1 MKGERKLTCATCGG
15 ELILDK
21 ERHLYK
27 CTFCGVAYGYAL
39 FDGSAMQ
46 KAKEALH
53 LGEFYDAD
61 LYFTFA
67 LSSEPH
73 DFYALRGRLLCAG
86 KWKDQEAVKLSPNL
100 TGKRAELILKRSE
113 EGAKNAADADKEYF
127 RLYADLVNSA
137 IEYYDNEKLGQSE
150 LKSQQRFKVLLESV
164 QKDLSRV
171 QSMPGSSPS
180 GIHRKHLME
189 MVLEKG
195 YNAISEKGTLE
206 KQLRELQDQEHS
218 IKTRLKESE
227 HKLQPYYQ
235 KKKNCE
241 GHIENLIWK
250 IRKYS
255 RQEGNETKSPLTSE
269 EEQQAF

>member
-1 MKGERKLTCATCGG
+1 MEERKLTCATCGG
-15 ELILDK
+15 DLILDK

-39 FDGSAMQ
+39 FDGTAMQ
-46 KAKEALH
+46 KAKEALRI
-53 LGEFYDAD
+53 GEFNDAD
-61 LYFTFA
+61 LYFTFV

-73 DFYALRGRLLCAG
+73 NFYALRGRLFCAG
-86 KWKDQEAVKLSPNL
+86 KWKDSEAIKLSSNL
-100 TGKRAELILKRSE
+100 TGKRGENILKRSE
-113 EGAKNAADADKEYF
+113 EGMKNANENDKDYF
-127 RLYADLVNSA
+127 RLFSDLVHSA

-150 LKSQQRFKVLLESV
+150 LKSQQRFKTLHDSV
-164 QKDLSRV
+164 SRDLSRV
-171 QSMPGSSPS
+171 ESMPASS
-180 GIHRKHLME
+180 GNRRKDLFDI
-189 MVLEKG
+189 VLEKG

-206 KQLRELQDQEHS
+206 KQLHDLQEQERS

-227 HKLQPYYQ
+227 QKLQPYYQ
-235 KKKNCE
+235 KKKKCE